1 MKIIA
6 TTTDGVL
13 ISATKA
19 ETNEILSAVNGIKPE
34 ELKIDMKI
42 PAIDYASTIRKIQT
56 LKQNYEFT
64 NLCRNVKSFTS
75 EFYKLE
81 ATVINASKLTVD

>member
-19 ETNEILSAVNGIKPE
+19 ETNEILTAVNGVKPE
-34 ELKIDMKI
+34 ELKIGMKI
-42 PAIDYASTIRKIQT
+42 PAIDYASTIKKIQT
-56 LKQNYEFT
+56 LENNYEFKQ
-64 NLCRNVKSFTS
+64 LRNYVSQFTK
-75 EFYKLE
+75 EF
-81 ATVINASKLTVD
+81 ATLDIAVANASKLTVD

>member
-1 MKIIA
+1 MKGVGDIEHSLG
-6 TTTDGVL
+6 TDINNNGYIDNDTVNTIFYSIKGGISNNGNL
-13 ISATKA
+13 IS
-19 ETNEILSAVNGIKPE
+19 LSLSDSIF
-34 ELKIDMKI
+34 I
-42 PAIDYASTIRKIQT
+42 
-56 LKQNYEFT
+56 NYEFT